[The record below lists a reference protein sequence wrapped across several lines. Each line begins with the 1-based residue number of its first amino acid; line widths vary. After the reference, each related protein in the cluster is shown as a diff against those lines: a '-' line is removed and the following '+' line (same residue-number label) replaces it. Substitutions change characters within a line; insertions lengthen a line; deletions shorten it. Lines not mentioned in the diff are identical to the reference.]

1 MISAI
6 SVCGIAIATM
16 AMVVVLSVFN
26 GFGGIVEGMFSAFD
40 PDLKVTVKEG
50 KVFDYHTSTFDR
62 ALQIEEINM
71 FSESLEE
78 NALLTFDGQQVPV
91 VLKGVS

>member
-26 GFGGIVEGMFSAFD
+26 GVGGIVEGMFSAFD

-50 KVFDYHTSTFDR
+50 
-62 ALQIEEINM
+62 
-71 FSESLEE
+71 
-78 NALLTFDGQQVPV
+78 
-91 VLKGVS
+91 